1 MGNEGSKGKYSKM
14 DGLQRQPSS
23 NDPQDSQ
30 TQQNGNLPKKTTPS
44 NGIQQQKATPTTT
57 VPDSES
63 DSDHVH
69 QERALDKLKNG
80 VFGAVKANS
89 KYEVIPTNEGGAN

>member
-23 NDPQDSQ
+23 NEQDTQ
-30 TQQNGNLPKKTTPS
+30 TQQNGNRTKTPTEPKGFQAQKTTS
-44 NGIQQQKATPTTT
+44 TTA
-57 VPDSES
+57 VDNESES
-63 DSDHVH
+63 EHAH

-89 KYEVIPTNEGGAN
+89 KYEVIPTNDGVAN